1 MKPDAATGNPSPS
14 RNNISLLTCE
24 IITDAMQNHKLS
36 LQHSASQPLAGQQQI
51 TETRRDRLRPR
62 PIISSSQNE
71 GIQRRAGAH
80 RRKASWFRSL
90 SPSPKASSVSAS
102 CGTFRHRS
110 SDENTES
117 VSASGMMTRSHSRF
131 TRSSV
136 QNLFHERGHEQ
147 TNQVL
152 DALTGDISMGESVS
166 ALRAI
171 TLFKHSPSSRQ
182 LRRITKNHIKENAPQ
197 QVNIAAAT
205 RKAIIKRAQVKFRKC
220 TGAELDEAETELQKL
235 MKDNISINSGLIE
248 RIDKSIEKETEVK
261 RLEIELANEKAGLM
275 PEHPKSMWA
284 RVLTRLR
291 IRK

>member
-1 MKPDAATGNPSPS
+1 
-14 RNNISLLTCE
+14 
-24 IITDAMQNHKLS
+24 MQNQKLS
-36 LQHSASQPLAGQQQI
+36 LQHSASQPLGYKQQI
-51 TETRRDRLRPR
+51 AETKHDRLRPR

-71 GIQRRAGAH
+71 GIQRRAGTH

-90 SPSPKASSVSAS
+90 SPSPKSSLVSAP
-102 CGTFRHRS
+102 CGKFRHRL

-136 QNLFHERGHEQ
+136 QSLFHESRHEQ

-182 LRRITKNHIKENAPQ
+182 LRLITKTHIKENAPQ

-205 RKAIIKRAQVKFRKC
+205 RKAIIMRSQVKFRKC

-248 RIDKSIEKETEVK
+248 RIDKSIEKDAEVK
-261 RLEIELANEKAGLM
+261 RSEIELASEKAGEKARKML
-275 PEHPKSMWA
+275 ENPKSAWA
-284 RVLTRLR
+284 RALGRLR
-291 IRK
+291 IRRK